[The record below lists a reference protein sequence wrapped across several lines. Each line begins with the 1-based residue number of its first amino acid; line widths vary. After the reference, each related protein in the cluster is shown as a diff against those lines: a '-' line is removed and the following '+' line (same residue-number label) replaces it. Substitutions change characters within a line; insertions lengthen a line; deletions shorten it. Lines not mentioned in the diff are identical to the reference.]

1 MSISHQALRRLLEEA
16 FDEYGRHRALGI
28 PGLLARERAIE
39 AALSSVESDP
49 GTGESGPQVQLEL
62 PLVWRN
68 VHAAPSRSRAGR
80 DRPPYLAL
88 VANEEEPR

>member
-16 FDEYGRHRALGI
+16 FDEYDRHRALGI
-28 PGLLARERAIE
+28 PDLLARVRAIE
-39 AALSSVESDP
+39 TALSSAESDI

-80 DRPPYLAL
+80 ERPPYLAL
-88 VANEEEPR
+88 VANEEELR

>member
-1 MSISHQALRRLLEEA
+1 MSISHLALRRLLEEA

-28 PGLLARERAIE
+28 PDLPARERAIE
-39 AALSSVESDP
+39 AALSSVESDI

-68 VHAAPSRSRAGR
+68 AHAAPSRPRVRR

-88 VANEEEPR
+88 VANEEDPR